1 MPGRLAAGALA
12 ALGIDT
18 ETLAHAI
25 EEVRSGGARSRLL
38 PSSTVATE
46 REKVRSEKVAA
57 IQAHDFVRAADL
69 RDREREL
76 LKQALQAVET
86 RQQEVLAEV
95 RARLGLGK
103 E

>member
-1 MPGRLAAGALA
+1 M
-12 ALGIDT
+12 
-18 ETLAHAI
+18 
-25 EEVRSGGARSRLL
+25 
-38 PSSTVATE
+38 
-46 REKVRSEKVAA
+46 AA

-76 LKQALQAVET
+76 LKQALQGVET
-86 RQQEVLAEV
+86 RQQEVPAEI

>member
-1 MPGRLAAGALA
+1 
-12 ALGIDT
+12 
-18 ETLAHAI
+18 
-25 EEVRSGGARSRLL
+25 
-38 PSSTVATE
+38 
-46 REKVRSEKVAA
+46 VAA

-76 LKQALQAVET
+76 LKQALQGVET

-103 E
+103 EQLVIATHGDRLFAPRAFIDASAVLATASGKSRSE